1 MDEQKLTVKTQNEI
15 QLRPTYSRKI
25 NPNKIK
31 TLDDVI
37 QILKR
42 VAQHVN
48 DEGVK
53 GIEHLIERGE
63 VEDYKITAGIIKGE
77 QL

>member
-1 MDEQKLTVKTQNEI
+1 MNEQNLIEKNKNEI
-15 QLRPTYSRKI
+15 YLRSTHSYKI
-25 NPNKIK
+25 DPNKIK

-42 VAQHVN
+42 VTIYVN

-53 GIEHLIERGE
+53 GIEHLIEGRSRRLQNNSRGN
-63 VEDYKITAGIIKGE
+63 
-77 QL
+77 

>member
-42 VAQHVN
+42 VTQHVN

>member
-1 MDEQKLTVKTQNEI
+1 M
-15 QLRPTYSRKI
+15 
-25 NPNKIK
+25 
-31 TLDDVI
+31 I

-42 VAQHVN
+42 VTIYVN

-53 GIEHLIERGE
+53 GIEHLIERVE
-63 VEDYKITAGIIKGE
+63 VEDYKITAGVIKGE

>member
-1 MDEQKLTVKTQNEI
+1 MDEQKLTVKNKNEI
-15 QLRPTYSRKI
+15 YLRPTYSHKI
-25 NPNKIK
+25 DPNKIK

-42 VAQHVN
+42 VILHVD

-53 GIEHLIERGE
+53 GIEHLIERRE
-63 VEDYKITAGIIKGE
+63 VEDYKITAGVIKGE